1 MALSFT
7 RFVPPAQEGGN
18 GVERK
23 DWLAIAAKHADDF
36 KPHLSR
42 FDRENKFP
50 FEHVDAVK
58 ASGYSTLTVPAEL
71 GGGGADVATLVQ
83 CQHRL
88 AQGDGP
94 FTVAFNMH
102 LFNVAMRSDFYR
114 LGDTRQKAFLEA
126 VVHKHWIVGA
136 STSDYQANTSVSVS
150 GINDTARTA
159 VLEDGFFRINGKSTF
174 GTLCEVADYF
184 GSSACYEDPVRGT
197 RVLNFQVPLTAPG
210 VEILRN
216 YDTMSIRASASHD
229 VVWNNVLVPQ
239 EAVVDRPVRTW
250 DRFNNIFFA
259 WFSPAISACYLGIAR
274 AARDYAVA
282 KVQKRTQKPFDQP
295 MSHYPGNQILAGEME
310 VELRVAMSMLEA
322 TAAKLDTAEKR
333 ANPPVEDLV
342 ACQRYCTET
351 AISIVDKAMRMAGGS
366 AIVRTEPLEQHYRDV
381 RAAIIHPP
389 WSGYEGAAMLG
400 KLVFGIKLDQI
411 PRWV

>member
-7 RFVPPAQEGGN
+7 KFVPPSASGAADK
-18 GVERK
+18 K
-23 DWLAIAAKHADDF
+23 DWLAVAAKHAEDF
-36 KPHLSR
+36 KPHVTR

-58 ASGYSTLTVPAEL
+58 ASGYSALTVPAEL
-71 GGGGADVATLVQ
+71 GGGGADVLTMIQ

-88 AQGDGP
+88 GQGDGS
-94 FTVAFNMH
+94 FAVAFNMH
-102 LFNVAMRSDFYR
+102 LFNVAMRADFFR
-114 LGDTRQKAFLEA
+114 LGDKRQAAFLEA
-126 VVHKHWIVGA
+126 VVQKHWIVGA
-136 STSDYQANTSVSVS
+136 STSDFMANTSVSVS
-150 GINDTARTA
+150 GINDTAHTA
-159 VLEDGFFRINGKSTF
+159 VLENGFYRINGRSTF
-174 GTLCEVADYF
+174 GTMCEVADYF

-210 VEILRN
+210 VSVMKN
-216 YDTMSIRASASHD
+216 YDTMSIRSSQSHD
-229 VVWNNVLVPQ
+229 VVWTDVLVPV

-250 DRFNNIFFA
+250 DQFNNIFFS
-259 WFSPAISACYLGIAR
+259 WFSPSISACYLGIAR
-274 AARDYAVA
+274 AARDYAIA
-282 KVQKRTQKPFDQP
+282 KVQQRVQKPFDQP

-310 VELRVAMSMLEA
+310 VELRVATTMLEA

-366 AIVRTEPLEQHYRDV
+366 AIVRKEPMEQYYRDV

-400 KLVFGIKLDQI
+400 KLIFGIKLDQI